1 MERTYERRKRNS
13 TKMNCIDCNRN
24 ATHIRPFLLCDHCWS
39 ERYGTQNVDGVAI
52 PFKKLFR
59 DNLMKRG
66 LWKKEKESTDE
77 WGSRCELATKKS
89 KLYENTIGKSKG

>member
-1 MERTYERRKRNS
+1 MK
-13 TKMNCIDCNRN
+13 CIDCSRP
-24 ATHIRPFLLCDHCWS
+24 ATHLHPYLLCDHCWS

-66 LWKKEKESTDE
+66 LWKKDDEEVPDWQDRCKTEAHKSRYFKEEK
-77 WGSRCELATKKS
+77 
-89 KLYENTIGKSKG
+89 

>member
-39 ERYGTQNVDGVAI
+39 ERYSTQNVDGVAI

-66 LWKKEKESTDE
+66 LWKKDDEEVPDWQDRCKTEAHKSRFFKGEK
-77 WGSRCELATKKS
+77 
-89 KLYENTIGKSKG
+89 

>member
-1 MERTYERRKRNS
+1 MK
-13 TKMNCIDCNRN
+13 CIDCSRP
-24 ATHIRPFLLCDHCWS
+24 ATHLHPYLLCDHCWS

-66 LWKKEKESTDE
+66 LWKKDDE
-77 WGSRCELATKKS
+77 EVPDWQDRCKTEAHKSRYFKG
-89 KLYENTIGKSKG
+89 GK